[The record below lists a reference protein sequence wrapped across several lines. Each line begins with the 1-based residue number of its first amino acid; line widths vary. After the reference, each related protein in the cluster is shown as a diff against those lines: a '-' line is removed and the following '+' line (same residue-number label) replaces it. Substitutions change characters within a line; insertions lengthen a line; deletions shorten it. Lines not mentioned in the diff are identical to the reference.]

1 LRGLGRL
8 FDTLSR
14 NERLRMPDLILRLMT
29 ALSIGLLVGLERGWR
44 EQVDPD
50 GHRAAG
56 IRTFAIVGLLGGVL
70 AALTVALQT
79 PLIFAAGLLAFTAVF
94 AWFHAL
100 EAKRV
105 EAFSVTSVV
114 AGLCV
119 FSLGGLAVLGD
130 QVTAAAGASGLAALL
145 ASRELLH
152 ASLRRLT
159 WEELRS
165 ALVLAVMTM
174 IILPILPNRPLDP
187 WGGFNPHEV
196 WLFTVL
202 IAAISFVGY
211 IAVRMLG
218 PKRGV
223 LISGILGAV
232 ISSTAVTASLA
243 RMAAAQAMDAGLI
256 RSLSGASA
264 LAAAVSLLRVLSV
277 ILVIRPALLAGVLGP
292 ALAAAAVF
300 ALSGLLMTFGA
311 RAHAAEATP
320 ARNPF
325 EIKPLVIFGGLFAA
339 FSTLSAASLQAFGTA
354 SVFVSSML
362 AGAVDA
368 DVAILSAMRL
378 KQSPDAVIVLAILLA
393 LAANATMRFG
403 LAATLSPRRFFLP
416 LGAITGMAIIAGA
429 VVAWLQWS

>member
-1 LRGLGRL
+1 
-8 FDTLSR
+8 
-14 NERLRMPDLILRLMT
+14 MPDLILRLMT

-56 IRTFAIVGLLGGVL
+56 IRTFAIAGLSGGVL
-70 AALTVALQT
+70 AALTVALET

-100 EAKRV
+100 EAKRA

-119 FSLGGLAVLGD
+119 FALGGLAVLGD

-211 IAVRMLG
+211 IAVRTLG

-223 LISGILGAV
+223 LVSGIFGAV
-232 ISSTAVTASLA
+232 ISSTAVTASFA
-243 RMAAAQAMDAGLI
+243 RMAAAQALDAGLI

-277 ILVIRPALLAGVLGP
+277 ILVIRPTLLAGVLGP
-292 ALAAAAVF
+292 ALAAASVF

-311 RAHAAEATP
+311 HAHTAQATP

-339 FSTLSAASLQAFGTA
+339 FSTLSAASLQVFGTA
-354 SVFVSSML
+354 SVFVSSIL
-362 AGAVDA
+362 AGSVDA
-368 DVAILSAMRL
+368 DVAVLSAMRL
-378 KQSPDAVIVLAILLA
+378 KQSPDAVIVLAILAA

-403 LAATLSPRRFFLP
+403 LAATLSPKRFFLP
-416 LGAITGMAIIAGA
+416 LGAITALAITAGA
-429 VVAWLQWS
+429 VVAWLQLG

>member
-1 LRGLGRL
+1 L
-8 FDTLSR
+8 
-14 NERLRMPDLILRLMT
+14 
-29 ALSIGLLVGLERGWR
+29 
-44 EQVDPD
+44 
-50 GHRAAG
+50 
-56 IRTFAIVGLLGGVL
+56 
-70 AALTVALQT
+70 
-79 PLIFAAGLLAFTAVF
+79 
-94 AWFHAL
+94 
-100 EAKRV
+100 
-105 EAFSVTSVV
+105 
-114 AGLCV
+114 
-119 FSLGGLAVLGD
+119 
-130 QVTAAAGASGLAALL
+130 
-145 ASRELLH
+145 
-152 ASLRRLT
+152 
-159 WEELRS
+159 
-165 ALVLAVMTM
+165 
-174 IILPILPNRPLDP
+174 
-187 WGGFNPHEV
+187 
-196 WLFTVL
+196 
-202 IAAISFVGY
+202 
-211 IAVRMLG
+211 
-218 PKRGV
+218 
-223 LISGILGAV
+223 
-232 ISSTAVTASLA
+232 
-243 RMAAAQAMDAGLI
+243 DAGLI

-378 KQSPDAVIVLAILLA
+378 KQSPDAVLVLAILLA

-429 VVAWLQWS
+429 VVAWLQWG